1 MSPAS
6 DACPYCGKAQ
16 SPPPQRRRKCR
27 DCGRLIYVRHR
38 PAHRQTPP
46 AHRESS
52 RGHPA
57 QRERGAMARADP
69 ASTERG
75 AVGRP
80 GSDAAGVLPTSLL
93 PAPRREAAPRRGTE
107 AARCHLLN
115 MQRIGFQTVIVRSCQ
130 DERVCDYCQRL
141 EGKEFDVAEA
151 LRTMPLPGPNCD
163 GNDGMCRCTYAP
175 GRVRP
180 QQDRQHAHHAASGC
194 GLVTLIGAVCVLL
207 AVALWLPRVP
217 PEVGASDVPPYHLML
232 PRVPA
237 IRGRPPEPPE
247 NDARGLPEGVY
258 PISGKG

>member
-27 DCGRLIYVRHR
+27 DCGRLIYVRTDR
-38 PAHRQTPP
+38 RTGKRRLLTESQAEDIQR
-46 AHRESS
+46 RESAA
-52 RGHPA
+52 RWRELTQQA
-57 QRERGAMARADP
+57 QNAERSGDLEAMRLAYSQQAYFLHHEGKPHR
-69 ASTERG
+69 
-75 AVGRP
+75 
-80 GSDAAGVLPTSLL
+80 DAA
-93 PAPRREAAPRRGTE
+93 RK

-115 MQRIGFQTVIVRSCQ
+115 MQRIGFQTVIVRTCQ

-180 QQDRQHAHHAASGC
+180 QQTASTPTTRRSGC

-207 AVALWLPRVP
+207 AVALVAST
-217 PEVGASDVPPYHLML
+217 GA
-232 PRVPA
+232 A
-237 IRGRPPEPPE
+237 
-247 NDARGLPEGVY
+247 
-258 PISGKG
+258 